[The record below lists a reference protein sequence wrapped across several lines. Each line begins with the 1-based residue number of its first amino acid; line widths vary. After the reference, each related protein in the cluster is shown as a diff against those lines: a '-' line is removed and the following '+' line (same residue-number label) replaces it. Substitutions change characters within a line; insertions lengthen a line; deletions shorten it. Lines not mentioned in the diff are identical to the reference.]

1 MARDLKVYSNRKEKH
16 FSCPVSTHVAWN
28 WGLVFKE
35 CPVVAGERDMEECRT
50 CPLRGSL
57 TDELRKE
64 KSRPKRDH
72 HDKNKKR
79 SGKPSDGVTPNKGKA
94 YVGQTD
100 KAE

>member
-1 MARDLKVYSNRKEKH
+1 MARDLRVYSNRKQKH
-16 FSCPVSTHVAWN
+16 FSCPVSTHIAWS

-35 CPVVAGERDMEECRT
+35 CPVCASERDMEECRT
-50 CPLRGSL
+50 CPLRGNL

-72 HDKNKKR
+72 NDKNKKR

-94 YVGQTD
+94 YVGQND